1 MVNGGKETGVDNRIA
16 MAISG
21 DDENSKKVISGLIS
35 DVGFDAVDAGALS
48 ESWRHQPGTPRQ
60 LIVQN

>member
-1 MVNGGKETGVDNRIA
+1 MVEKKPVLIIELRS
-16 MAISG
+16 ISD